1 MVLRL
6 KVYGDILVLTKYIIL
21 YYDMDIRLWGH
32 NIESGNLKEGA
43 SIFLSMWILDP
54 QLVIL
59 FG

>member
-21 YYDMDIRLWGH
+21 YYDMDMRLWGH

-43 SIFLSMWILDP
+43 SIFLSM
-54 QLVIL
+54 
-59 FG
+59 